1 MNRKPTPSRANL
13 GRNQA
18 ISLLYEIRTL
28 VFSSLAELEER
39 RFDIKLKQDGSPVTA
54 ADTFLQDKIEQAL
67 RQQIPDLNF
76 IGEESGKDKTATDSD
91 GVCAI
96 LDPIDGTE
104 NFCSGLP
111 EWGVALTLWQGREH
125 LGSMLLLPELN
136 RQLITGDDLAPLKSR
151 IKGHS
156 SSMCP
161 EITNTLKNG
170 GEHRIMGCSV
180 YNFYNVIRGSYASF
194 ANPKGVKVWDLLP
207 GLMLALEHG
216 CRIELEGEPYD
227 GRFLDPSR
235 KYRVHVQH

>member
-1 MNRKPTPSRANL
+1 MH
-13 GRNQA
+13 
-18 ISLLYEIRTL
+18 EIRDL
-28 VFSSLAELEER
+28 VFACRGALEDR
-39 RFDIKLKQDGSPVTA
+39 RFDIELKQDGSPVTA

-67 RQQIPDLNF
+67 RQHIPDLSF
-76 IGEESGKDKTATDSD
+76 IGEESGKDKTAINSD

-104 NFCSGLP
+104 NFCSGLA
-111 EWGVALTLWQGREH
+111 EWGVALTLWQDGKH
-125 LGSMLLLPELN
+125 FGSMLLLPELN

-151 IKGHS
+151 IKGYS

-161 EITNTLKNG
+161 EITNALDKG

-194 ANPKGVKVWDLLP
+194 TNPKGVKVWDLLP

-216 CRIELEGEPYD
+216 CSIELEGEPYD